1 MRNRGEIA
9 KNSRVD
15 SARRRHTASAD
26 RSRRAATRTFSER
39 PVIVASDFERATVC
53 WAAPPGRWR
62 RPSAWCLCPSGV
74 PTMANRAAGASARSG
89 AFEASASPAVDSRV
103 GRRQTVVL
111 QRLERPWSTNLRPLT
126 CPPDLSPD
134 TRPHLPQRLR
144 DRELARV
151 PGADQGAP
159 AAQVGDCGAARL
171 VHDASD
177 FHG

>member
-1 MRNRGEIA
+1 MEKSPKTQDRTRRDGV
-9 KNSRVD
+9 SRVT
-15 SARRRHTASAD
+15 RRAPTAV
-26 RSRRAATRTFSER
+26 RRAATRTFSER

-62 RPSAWCLCPSGV
+62 RPSAWCLCPSGG
-74 PTMANRAAGASARSG
+74 PAMANRAAGASARSG

-111 QRLERPWSTNLRPLT
+111 RRLERPWSTNLRPLT
-126 CPPDLSPD
+126 CPPDLSLD